1 VDIITEKD
9 KIFSFDV
16 MSMNPIDAYV
26 QLTKRIAYKA
36 IPDIEAVL
44 VYAGLKLDRNNNSSP
59 VLSFAKDELIIV
71 TLL

>member
-1 VDIITEKD
+1 
-9 KIFSFDV
+9 

>member
-1 VDIITEKD
+1 VDIITQKD

-16 MSMNPIDAYV
+16 MSMNPVDAYV

>member
-1 VDIITEKD
+1 
-9 KIFSFDV
+9 

-36 IPDIEAVL
+36 IPGMEAVL
-44 VYAGLKLDRNNNSSP
+44 VYTGLTLDRAVTSGP
-59 VLSFAKDELIIV
+59 LQVFAKDELIYV